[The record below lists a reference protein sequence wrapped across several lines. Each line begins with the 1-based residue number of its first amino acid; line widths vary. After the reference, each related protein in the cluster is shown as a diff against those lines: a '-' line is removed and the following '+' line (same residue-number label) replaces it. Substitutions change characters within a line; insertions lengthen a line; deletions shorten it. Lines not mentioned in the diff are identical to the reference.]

1 MKSKQTISCLAV
13 IATLC
18 GLSMIAPVTASAAAK
33 IKILIM
39 PKLVGIPYYN
49 AVKQGVDQAA
59 NELKSDATIIW
70 EGPTTD
76 QVDKQIEMLDNA
88 IEGKPNVIA
97 VAADDPAAIAPVLK
111 KAKAAGIHVLTW
123 DGDADFREAF
133 VNFVNYDAFGAALV
147 DEMAKQV
154 GETADVAVV
163 TSTFTAPNQTAWLA
177 AMKRAIAAKHPGI
190 NIVDVKPSQEDQQ
203 LAFQQTQDL
212 LKSRPNLKGIFAIT
226 TAALPGA
233 AEAVKQMGL
242 TGKIAVVGNSTP
254 NAIRDYIK
262 DGQIK
267 SAVLWDPVAHGYLTV
282 YTAYE
287 LAKSGIAADQ
297 EFNAGHLGKF
307 KPFKT
312 DKGIEILLGDPLIFT
327 KDNIDNYHF

>member
-1 MKSKQTISCLAV
+1 MASLSALA
-13 IATLC
+13 C
-18 GLSMIAPVTASAAAK
+18 FAPTSASAAK
-33 IKILIM
+33 LKILIM

-59 NELKSDATIIW
+59 AELKADTTVIW
-70 EGPTTD
+70 QGPTTD

-88 IEGKPNVIA
+88 VSARPSVIA
-97 VAADDPAAIAPVLK
+97 VAADDPAAIVPVLK
-111 KAKAAGIHVLTW
+111 KAKAAGCHVLTW
-123 DGDADFREAF
+123 DGDADFRECF
-133 VNFVNYDAFGAALV
+133 VNFVSYDAFGAALV
-147 DEMAKQV
+147 EEMVKQV

-163 TSTFTAPNQTAWLA
+163 TSTLTAPNQTAWLT
-177 AMKRAIAAKHPGI
+177 AMRKAIADKHPGI
-190 NIVDVKPSQEDQQ
+190 KIVDVKPSQEDQQ

-262 DGQIK
+262 GGQIK

-282 YTAYE
+282 YASHE
-287 LAKSGIAADQ
+287 LATAGLSADR
-297 EFNAGHLGKF
+297 EFTAGHLGKF
-307 KPFKT
+307 KPFNT
-312 DKGIEILLGDPLIFT
+312 DKGLQILLGEPLVFT
-327 KDNIDNYHF
+327 KDNIDSYHF

>member
-1 MKSKQTISCLAV
+1 MMKSPQSICSLLLA
-13 IATLC
+13 ASL
-18 GLSMIAPVTASAAAK
+18 GAWSLLAPSPAAAAK
-33 IKILIM
+33 LKILIM

-49 AVKQGVDQAA
+49 AVKKGVDEAST
-59 NELKSDATIIW
+59 ELKSDTTVIW
-70 EGPTTD
+70 QGPTTD

-88 IEGKPNVIA
+88 VAAKPSVIA
-97 VAADDPAAIAPVLK
+97 VAADDPAAIVPVLK
-111 KAKAAGIHVLTW
+111 KAKAAGSHVMTW
-123 DGDADFREAF
+123 DGDADYRECF
-133 VNFVNYDAFGAALV
+133 VNFVSYDAFGAALV
-147 DEMAKQV
+147 EEMVKQV
-154 GETADVAVV
+154 GENADTAVV
-163 TSTFTAPNQTAWLA
+163 TSTLTAPNQSAWLA
-177 AMKRAIAAKHPGI
+177 AMRKTIADKHPGI
-190 NIVDVKPSQEDQQ
+190 KIVDVKPSQEDQQ

-262 DGQIK
+262 GGQIK

-282 YTAYE
+282 YTAHE
-287 LAKSGIAADQ
+287 LATAGLSADR
-297 EFNAGHLGKF
+297 EFTAGHLGKF

-312 DKGIEILLGDPLIFT
+312 DKGLEVLLGPPLIFT
-327 KDNIDNYHF
+327 QDNIDNYNF